1 MKKESVSIGGDLVSE
16 IISKYAD
23 MVYRLAYVMVRNNS
37 DAEDI
42 FQEVFIKLFQTRT
55 PFKDKE
61 HIKAWLIKTTTN
73 HCKNLFKG
81 YWYKN
86 RISIDQVVIPVEEPE
101 KKEIIQSVLGL
112 PTKYREVI
120 YLYYYMGFSTDEL
133 ATILNTKSSTIRT
146 RLKRGREILKINLE
160 NGGINHE

>member
-1 MKKESVSIGGDLVSE
+1 MKKESLRTDDLVSE
-16 IISKYAD
+16 MMNKYAD

-42 FQEVFIKLFQTRT
+42 FQEVFIKLFQSQT
-55 PFKDKE
+55 PFNDKE

-86 RISIDQVVIPVEEPE
+86 RISIDQVVIPVEDPE

-120 YLYYYMGFSTDEL
+120 YLYYYMGFSTEEL
-133 ATILNTKSSTIRT
+133 ASILNTKASTIRT
-146 RLKRGREILKINLE
+146 RLKRGRGLLKIDLE
-160 NGGINHE
+160 NGGIDHE